1 MSSEAYNQ
9 PVWVALFQP
18 IRLNRIVIS
27 SNKETISLKI
37 KKIPIGEKQSNI
49 NQGLLYPQANDAY
62 SPYFSKIGKFPPIVV
77 LFRFSWLTR
86 YFGSPSFNQ

>member
-49 NQGLLYPQANDAY
+49 NQGLLYPPKPMMHMLKDILLSY
-62 SPYFSKIGKFPPIVV
+62 ITTTRILRYISS
-77 LFRFSWLTR
+77 LTLTVA
-86 YFGSPSFNQ
+86 